1 MEKIKNKQ
9 RKTLKLSRHQII
21 LFLILSFFSM
31 TSYAVPESQ
40 QKIFSFKLE
49 NVTIKDVFK
58 YIEQN
63 SEFVFLYSD
72 DKIILKEVNL
82 NVEGQTISQVL
93 ERLLQN
99 TGMTYEIDGKQIL
112 LKASGEKAVSEKAQQ
127 KETIR
132 GVVVDSKTGEPIA
145 GATIQIKGT
154 SEGTVT
160 NADGDFQLS
169 CARDNVL
176 LVSHIGYDSKEVRVT
191 NLKIYSIEIN
201 ESAELLEEVVV
212 TAFGAGQKKESM
224 VGSVTQIRPT
234 ELKVPSSSLSSS
246 FAGRMAGVIAVQR
259 SGEPGADGANFWIR
273 GKSTFSGA
281 TGALIILDGVEI
293 SSSELNSLDPEVIE
307 GFSILKDATATAL
320 YGTRG
325 ANGVMI
331 VTTKTG
337 KNLDKPI
344 INFRLEGAVT
354 QLSQVPEMANG
365 VTYMQAYNEALS
377 RPNSSAMPYSEDKI
391 QGTLAGLNPYLY
403 PDVNWYDEMFKQNAF
418 SQRANFNIRG
428 GSKVVDYFM
437 SASLKHSDGNL
448 RSLSK
453 DFFSY
458 NNNVNVYNYDFINN
472 LNIYATKTTKIS
484 LGLNLSVRD
493 WKGPN
498 ASVNDIFGLSKIAN
512 PVDFPILY
520 PAGTGGMNTEDVMWG
535 EKAGGPYNNGYRNP
549 IAEYV
554 TGYKTSLQ
562 STVTANFRI
571 EQKLDMFLKGLTFNG
586 LFSFKNKTN
595 TDVKRSSSYNTFE
608 LDSYD
613 PETMDYVLRRVGKE
627 NGTAINTSGEHGGDR
642 RMYLQAMLNYS
653 QVFNDVH
660 DLNVMFLYNQQQ
672 YNTNIPTDLFSSLP
686 QRKQGIAGRV
696 SYAFDN
702 RYLAEANFGY
712 NGSEN
717 FAPGNR
723 FGFFPSLAVGYNISQ
738 EGFWEPF
745 KSTVSNLKLRASW
758 GLVGNDNT
766 GAGRFAYLEDLD
778 LGGSPAYVTGI
789 NQNIS
794 RKGPKWKRF
803 YNPALTWEVGEK
815 WNVGIDLQ
823 LWGDLNL
830 NFDLFKETRRDIFL
844 SRSGT
849 IPNFIGMAGA
859 TIYGNLGK
867 MENKGI
873 DLSLDYNKQITK
885 DFFLSFKG
893 TFTFAHNTILE
904 RDEPPFREYPA
915 LSSVGYSLGQHLIYQ
930 TNGLFADEES
940 IKNAP
945 TQTFGFSPMPGDIWY
960 KNQPNY
966 NGEYDNVIDSN
977 DRVYMGFPQD
987 PEIVYGFGPSLKWK
1001 NWDLSFFFQGVARTS
1016 LLMSGIHPFGSR
1028 TINGLFQFIA
1038 DDHWSPDNPNPN
1050 ARYPRL
1056 TQIDNPNNTQSS
1068 DYWLR
1073 NGAFLKLKNAEI
1085 GYTHKGW
1092 RFYLSGVNLL
1102 TFSPFDYWDPEMGGG
1117 SGLKYPTLRVFNLGI
1132 QVTFNNK

>member
-99 TGMTYEIDGKQIL
+99 TGMSYEIDGKQIL
-112 LKASGEKAVSEKAQQ
+112 LKASGENDVSEKAQQ

-154 SEGTVT
+154 SEGTIT

-176 LVSHIGYDSKEVRVT
+176 LVSYIGYDSKEVRVT

-1117 SGLKYPTLRVFNLGI
+1117 SGLKYPTQRVFNLGI

>member
-72 DKIILKEVNL
+72 DKIILKKVNL
-82 NVEGQTISQVL
+82 NVEGQTISLVL

-99 TGMTYEIDGKQIL
+99 TGMSYEIDGKQIL
-112 LKASGEKAVSEKAQQ
+112 LKASGENDVSEKAQQ

-176 LVSHIGYDSKEVRVT
+176 LVSYIGYDSKEVRVT

-1117 SGLKYPTLRVFNLGI
+1117 SGLKYPTQRVFNLGI